1 MLSKGAAQELVDGFR
16 RLRALPGWANARD
29 VLDCYERM
37 KIKRSNRVFHERE
50 DVAMYTSADASSAIK
65 EFIVDRSKAAVA
77 LSVSLELASGNPIGE
92 ATADMDQND
101 QPGIFILDEAVAVD
115 GEDGGGDG
123 DDDDGEDGQVTEEEM
138 QRLIEE
144 SKALFDNLDAD
155 VMKNKGNLG
164 EKSFEG
170 VLESMGIATTETRMN
185 AFVDAGLDG
194 DDMRNATGQ
203 VVDALVEAGVNFD
216 EAKRRVQEEVTKWL
230 EAKREAARRAAAL
243 RERLRRQMRTPRYI
257 CGYCKRR
264 WGVCTYLGPVLDGYD
279 EASEASLDAAVRRE
293 MQ

>member
-16 RLRALPGWANARD
+16 RLRARPGWANARD

-170 VLESMGIATTETRMN
+170 VLESMGIATTETSMN

-216 EAKRRVQEEVTKWL
+216 EAKRKSHAQSSGSARASAQADAHSKVHMWL
-230 EAKREAARRAAAL
+230 LQAPMGCMYIFRPCSRWL
-243 RERLRRQMRTPRYI
+243 R
-257 CGYCKRR
+257 
-264 WGVCTYLGPVLDGYD
+264 
-279 EASEASLDAAVRRE
+279 
-293 MQ
+293 